1 MKVETESRDRQTDR
15 QAEAIIEREEEKRGD
30 EKNIYTPASDE
41 ILTLTH

>member
-1 MKVETESRDRQTDR
+1 MKLSGRDRQTDR